1 MTVNKDKSERG
12 VILITVLIAVAIL
25 TTLVV
30 DLIYFTL
37 VDTHIVSNYKED
49 VQAAYIAKS
58 GVYVV
63 AATLRNR
70 SLEDMD
76 NIVSLYTGSEEDA
89 EGYWSINVPNFP
101 IGEGAVTI
109 NIVDERS
116 KVNLNALV
124 NQNSNIVDLQVKEEL
139 IELFSQLNIG
149 KSKYDRF
156 LASLINWLDK
166 DIEGSRNDQDI
177 SGANGG
183 FYRSLENPYFI
194 KDGPLDSLLEIRLID
209 GMDSEFYNTIKRYV
223 TVYPGDKKI
232 NFSTAPK
239 VVLIAA
245 LQGSTV
251 SAIEGQGHYTEVHL
265 SADIAEKIAGEIISA
280 RDNDPIIKRSQII
293 DIIRNVDPTLKISS
307 GIAGISYSTGQSDVF
322 YVTATGNLGEENPT
336 IKIVE
341 AVIRK
346 EGSGAKGVKIISW
359 KEN

>member
-63 AATLRNR
+63 AATLKNR

-251 SAIEGQGHYTEVHL
+251 SAIEGQGHYTEVYL
-265 SADIAEKIAGEIISA
+265 SADIAEKIADEIISA

-346 EGSGAKGVKIISW
+346 EGSGAKGVKTISW